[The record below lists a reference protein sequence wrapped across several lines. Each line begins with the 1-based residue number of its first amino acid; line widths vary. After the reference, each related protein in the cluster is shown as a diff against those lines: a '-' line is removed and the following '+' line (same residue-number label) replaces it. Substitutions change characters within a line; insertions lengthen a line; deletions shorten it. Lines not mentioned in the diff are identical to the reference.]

1 MIHEVQ
7 QTYQRNSSDQ
17 WRVRGLMIQST
28 ARRFKIKSPEPMTV
42 ILMNHLPVL
51 PAIPGLHAVEGG
63 EGVEEHVEQPV
74 I

>member
-1 MIHEVQ
+1 
-7 QTYQRNSSDQ
+7 
-17 WRVRGLMIQST
+17 MIQST